1 MPISLKAE
9 CFEGKHHNIEVEDE
23 AIIHTKYENGATG
36 EFITSTGIENG
47 VNSFEIIGDKG
58 KILIEKGKLILEKD
72 GNTTSYDDEEYNGHL
87 NILKNFANA
96 ILHGDALIAPA
107 SEAVNELILSN
118 GAYLSSWENKWIDI
132 KLNERKFF
140 RLLKK
145 KIASSKIK
153 ADTKNNEN
161 LFEKSYKRKWTTNW

>member
-1 MPISLKAE
+1 MFP
-9 CFEGKHHNIEVEDE
+9 G
-23 AIIHTKYENGATG
+23 
-36 EFITSTGIENG
+36 
-47 VNSFEIIGDKG
+47 SFDPF
-58 KILIEKGKLILEKD
+58 
-72 GNTTSYDDEEYNGHL
+72 TAGHL

-96 ILHGDALIAPA
+96 ILHGEALIAPA
-107 SEAVNELILSN
+107 SEAVNELTLSN
-118 GAYLSSWENKWIDI
+118 GAYLSSWENKWVDI

-145 KIASSKIK
+145 KIANSKIK